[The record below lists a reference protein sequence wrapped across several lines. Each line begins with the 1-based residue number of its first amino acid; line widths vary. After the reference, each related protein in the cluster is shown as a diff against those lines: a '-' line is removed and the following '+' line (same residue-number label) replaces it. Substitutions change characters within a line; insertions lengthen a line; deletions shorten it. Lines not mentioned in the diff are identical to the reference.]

1 MVRGIEG
8 RPIFSDDDDRRELL
22 RRIAWVFPEC
32 GTRCYAWA
40 LMPNHAHLVVR
51 TGHRPLRHAMA
62 RILTGYAGYF
72 NVRHART
79 GHLFQN
85 RYKSVPVLDDAYL
98 LVVIRYVHRN
108 PLEAGLVPDC
118 AALRRFPWTG
128 HATLMGERRAA
139 FQDVAFVLDRFGE
152 PPARARARLRAWTE
166 DDCESCAAWTPP
178 RPSALRT
185 DLAVLIDR
193 VGATFGIAPKDLA
206 GGLRR
211 TAASEARA
219 VVAHLACD
227 GLGIP
232 QEEVGR
238 ALGVTGSAVGR
249 ARDRGRR
256 RVQEAPRLA
265 ALLRAES
272 GSVPEVAIQV
282 ERPPS

>member
-22 RRIAWVFPEC
+22 SRIGRVFQEC

-51 TGHRPLRHAMA
+51 TGHRPLPHAMA

-72 NVRHART
+72 NTRYVRA

-108 PLEAGLVPDC
+108 PLEAGLVRDG

-128 HATLMGERRAA
+128 HAVLMGARTAV
-139 FQDVAFVLDRFGE
+139 FQDVAFVLDRFGDST
-152 PPARARARLRAWTE
+152 ARARARLRAWTE
-166 DDCESCAAWTPP
+166 DGDRACAAWTPP
-178 RPSALRT
+178 RALAVRT
-185 DLAVLIDR
+185 DLAMLIDR
-193 VGATFGIAPKDLA
+193 VSLHFGVGAEDLA

-211 TAASEARA
+211 RGASEARA

-227 GLGIP
+227 GLGIS

-238 ALGVTGSAVGR
+238 ALGVTGSAVGQ
-249 ARDRGRR
+249 ARLRGRR
-256 RVQEAPRLA
+256 RVQGAPGLV
-265 ALLRAES
+265 ALQPA
-272 GSVPEVAIQV
+272 GSRNVPEIAIRL
-282 ERPPS
+282 ERPRS

>member
-1 MVRGIEG
+1 M
-8 RPIFSDDDDRRELL
+8 
-22 RRIAWVFPEC
+22 
-32 GTRCYAWA
+32 
-40 LMPNHAHLVVR
+40 
-51 TGHRPLRHAMA
+51 
-62 RILTGYAGYF
+62 
-72 NVRHART
+72 RHARA

-108 PLEAGLVPDC
+108 PLEAGIVRDC

-128 HATLMGERRAA
+128 HATLMGERRAV
-139 FQDVAFVLDRFGE
+139 FQDVAFVLDRFGDS
-152 PPARARARLRAWTE
+152 PARARARLRAWTE
-166 DDCESCAAWTPP
+166 GDWEARVAWTPARLP
-178 RPSALRT
+178 ASRT
-185 DLAVLIDR
+185 ELAVLVDR
-193 VGATFGIAPKDLA
+193 VGATFGVAPKELA

-211 TAASEARA
+211 GAASDARA

-249 ARDRGRR
+249 ARGRGRR

-272 GSVPEVAIQV
+272 RSVPEVAIQM
-282 ERPPS
+282 ERPRS

>member
-8 RPIFSDDDDRRELL
+8 RPIFSDDHDRRELL
-22 RRIAWVFPEC
+22 SRISRVFPEC

-40 LMPNHAHLVVR
+40 LMPNHAHLVIR
-51 TGHRPLRHAMA
+51 TGHRRLSHVMA
-62 RILTGYAGYF
+62 RLGTGYAGYF
-72 NVRHART
+72 NERHARA

-108 PLEAGLVPDC
+108 PLEAGAVRDGE
-118 AALRRFPWTG
+118 ALRRFPWTG
-128 HATLMGERRAA
+128 HAVLMGERTAV
-139 FQDVAFVLDRFGE
+139 FQDVGFVLDRFGRSRT
-152 PPARARARLRAWTE
+152 RARARLRAWTE
-166 DDCESCAAWTPP
+166 DDGGSRAGWTEPQQP
-178 RPSALRT
+178 ALRAE
-185 DLAVLIDR
+185 LAVLVEH
-193 VGATFGIAPKDLA
+193 VGAHFGVAPEDLA

-211 TAASEARA
+211 TAATDARA

-249 ARDRGRR
+249 ARWRGRR
-256 RVQEAPRLA
+256 RVLETPRLV
-265 ALLRAES
+265 ALLRAGS
-272 GSVPEVAIQV
+272 RSVPEVAIPV
-282 ERPPS
+282 ERPRS

>member
-8 RPIFSDDDDRRELL
+8 RPIFCDDDDRRELL
-22 RRIAWVFPEC
+22 RRIARVFPEC

-72 NVRHART
+72 NARYT
-79 GHLFQN
+79 RAGHLFQN

-108 PLEAGLVPDC
+108 PLEAGLVPHP

-128 HATLMGERRAA
+128 HAVLMGSRGAVFE
-139 FQDVAFVLDRFGE
+139 DVAFVLNRFGDS
-152 PPARARARLRAWTE
+152 PARARARLRAWTE
-166 DDCESCAAWTPP
+166 DDGDPRATSTPP
-178 RPSALRT
+178 RPPALRT
-185 DLAVLIDR
+185 DLAVLVDR
-193 VGATFGIAPKDLA
+193 VSVHFGVALQDLA

-211 TAASEARA
+211 TAASDARA

-227 GLGIP
+227 GFGIP

-249 ARDRGRR
+249 ARLRGRR
-256 RVQEAPRLA
+256 RVQAAPRLA
-265 ALLRAES
+265 ALLRGES
-272 GSVPEVAIQV
+272 RTVPEVAIQM
-282 ERPPS
+282 ERPRS